1 MIQVMAVA
9 LGGALGSVL
18 RYLSQVWLGRLLGLD
33 FPWGTLFVNVVGSL
47 IMGVLAE
54 LAARVWSP
62 TPELRAFLV
71 VGVLG
76 GFTTFSSFS
85 LDIGMLVSRDD
96 WMVAMLYFMAT
107 LVVGVGGL
115 FVGMALVRAVVT

>member
-9 LGGALGSVL
+9 VGGALGSVL

-33 FPWGTLFVNVVGSL
+33 FPWGTLFVNVLGSL
-47 IMGVLAE
+47 VMGVLAE
-54 LAARVWSP
+54 LTARVWSP

>member
-9 LGGALGSVL
+9 VGGALGSVL
-18 RYLSQVWLGRLLGLD
+18 RYLSQIWLGRLLGLD
-33 FPWGTLFVNVVGSL
+33 FPWGTLFVNVLGSL
-47 IMGVLAE
+47 VMGVLAE
-54 LAARVWSP
+54 LTARVWSP
-62 TPELRAFLV
+62 TPELRTFLV